1 MNGCAQAGPTTS
13 RRVGTNR
20 NESPQGKDR
29 VSLEGQL
36 LDQKSLRAVTGKTA
50 DWSEIAKDCVAFA
63 NATGGRLLLGIEDG
77 QDAPPA
83 GQRVPVDLTDT
94 VRRKLAERTVNVTVL
109 PDVVTAP
116 NGGQYI
122 ELRVPRA
129 VAVASTTDG
138 RYFLRVADQSKP
150 VTGDDVMRLASERS
164 ALPWETQTTLHIPR
178 GDVDAAKRDKVLHA
192 LRASDRVKSSVKE
205 KSDDEL
211 LDHYQ
216 LAQGQALTNLGVL
229 CLGRQLHRA
238 QLTTAPVIQFIKY
251 DEHGQKV
258 NKLVWD
264 DHTQSPMELI
274 EAVWLEVPDF
284 RERYELPD
292 GLYRQNV
299 PAFDE
304 IVVREL
310 LVNALVHRPYTQRG
324 DIFLNLHPDRLEV
337 VNPGPLPL
345 GVTPQNVLHTT
356 VRRNEHLARLFHD
369 LKLMERE
376 GSGFDKIF
384 EVLLSQG
391 RPAPELIETHD
402 RVQVTVRRRI
412 LKPEVIDFIAKAD
425 QTYQLTQRER
435 IALGLLAQHDA
446 LTARELATTL
456 ELPSVE
462 ALQPWLKRLLDWH
475 LVQSAGRTQATRYF
489 VDPGLLRSLKFTGE
503 TTLKRIEPHRL
514 AALVL
519 EDLQRYP
526 ESAISDIHKRVGGE
540 IHPKQVKRALEELIE
555 RGAVRFE
562 GNNRWRRYWAMP

>member
-1 MNGCAQAGPTTS
+1 MSQ
-13 RRVGTNR
+13 
-20 NESPQGKDR
+20 
-29 VSLEGQL
+29 EGQL

-50 DWSEIAKDCVAFA
+50 DWNEIAKDCIAFA

-77 QDAPPA
+77 QDAPPSD
-83 GQRVPVDLTDT
+83 QQIPSDLPDT
-94 VRRKLAERTVNVTVL
+94 VRRKLAERTVNLAVL
-109 PDVVTAP
+109 PDVVTAA
-116 NGGQYI
+116 NGGQYL
-122 ELRVPRA
+122 ELRIPRA
-129 VAVASTTDG
+129 MAVASTTDG

-150 VTGDDVMRLASERS
+150 VTGDNVMRLASERS
-164 ALPWETQTTLHIPR
+164 ALPWETQITLHIPR
-178 GDVDAAKRDKVLHA
+178 VEVDDVKCGKLLRA
-192 LRASDRVKSSVKE
+192 LRASDRVKASVKE

-211 LDHYQ
+211 LEHYQ
-216 LAQGQALTNLGVL
+216 LAQGSNLTNLGVL
-229 CLGRQLHRA
+229 CLGRQHHRA

-251 DEHGQKV
+251 DEHNQKV

-284 RERYELPD
+284 REHYELPD

-337 VNPGPLPL
+337 VNPGLLPL
-345 GVTPQNVLHTT
+345 GVTPRNVLHTT

-391 RPAPELIETHD
+391 RPAPELLETHD

-412 LKPEVIDFIAKAD
+412 LKPEVIDFVAKAD

-446 LTARELATTL
+446 QTARELVAAL
-456 ELPSVE
+456 ELSSAD
-462 ALQPWLKRLLDWH
+462 ALQPWLKRLLEWR
-475 LVQSAGRTQATRYF
+475 LVLSAGRTQATHYY
-489 VDPGLLRSLKFTGE
+489 VDPGLLRSLNFTGG

-526 ESAISDIHKRVGGE
+526 KSAISDIHRRIGGE
-540 IHPKQVKRALEELIE
+540 IHPKQVKRALEDLIA
-555 RGAVRFE
+555 RGAVHFE
-562 GNNRWRRYWAMP
+562 GDKRWRRYWAVS

>member
-1 MNGCAQAGPTTS
+1 MSQ
-13 RRVGTNR
+13 
-20 NESPQGKDR
+20 
-29 VSLEGQL
+29 EGQL

-50 DWSEIAKDCVAFA
+50 DWNEIAKDCIAFA
-63 NATGGRLLLGIEDG
+63 NATGGRLLIGIEDD
-77 QDAPPA
+77 QDQPPP
-83 GQRVPVDLTDT
+83 GQRISADLSDT
-94 VRRKLAERTVNVTVL
+94 LRRKLAERTVNVAVL

-116 NGGQYI
+116 SGGQYI
-122 ELRVPRA
+122 ELRIPRA
-129 VAVASTTDG
+129 LAVASTTDG

-150 VTGDDVMRLASERS
+150 VTGDDVMRLANERS

-178 GDVDAAKRDKVLHA
+178 VEADAAKRDKLLQA
-192 LRASDRVKSSVKE
+192 LRTSDRVKVSVKE

-216 LAQGQALTNLGVL
+216 LAQGTALTNLGVL
-229 CLGRQLHRA
+229 CLGRQHHRA

-251 DEHGQKV
+251 DEHSQKV

-345 GVTPQNVLHTT
+345 GVTPQNVLHAT

-435 IALGLLAQHDA
+435 IALGILAQHDA
-446 LTARELATTL
+446 MTARELAAVL
-456 ELPSVE
+456 ELSLVD
-462 ALQPWLKRLLDWH
+462 ALQPWIKRLLEWN
-475 LVQSAGRTQATRYF
+475 LIQSAGRTQATRYF
-489 VDPGLLRSLKFTGE
+489 VDPGLLRTLNFVGG

-514 AALVL
+514 FALIV
-519 EDLQRYP
+519 EDVGRYP
-526 ESAISDIHKRVGGE
+526 RSKIGDIHQRIGLE
-540 IHPKQVKRALEELIE
+540 IPRSRIRRGIEQLVKDGKLQSE
-555 RGAVRFE
+555 GVRS
-562 GNNRWRRYWAMP
+562 GTRYRLP

>member
-1 MNGCAQAGPTTS
+1 MSQ
-13 RRVGTNR
+13 
-20 NESPQGKDR
+20 
-29 VSLEGQL
+29 EGQL

-50 DWSEIAKDCVAFA
+50 DWNEIAKDCIAFS

-77 QDAPPA
+77 QDAPPV
-83 GQRVPVDLTDT
+83 GQHIPADLPDT
-94 VRRKLAERTVNVTVL
+94 VRRKLAERTVNVAVL
-109 PDVVTAP
+109 SDVVTAP

-122 ELRVPRA
+122 ELRIPRA
-129 VAVASTTDG
+129 LSVASTTDG

-150 VTGDDVMRLASERS
+150 VTGEDVMRLASERS
-164 ALPWETQTTLHIPR
+164 ALPWETQTTLHIFR
-178 GDVDAAKRDKVLHA
+178 ADADATKRDKLLQA
-192 LRASDRVKSSVKE
+192 LRASDRVKASVKE

-216 LAQGQALTNLGVL
+216 LAQGNDLTNLGVL
-229 CLGRQLHRA
+229 CLGRQHHRA

-251 DEHGQKV
+251 DERGQKV

-264 DHTQSPMELI
+264 DHTQSPMEII

-425 QTYQLTQRER
+425 ETYQLTQRER

-446 LTARELATTL
+446 LTARELAAKL

-462 ALQPWLKRLLDWH
+462 ELQPWLKRLLDWH

-489 VDPGLLRSLKFTGE
+489 VDPGLLRSLKFSGE

-519 EDLQRYP
+519 EDLQRYS
-526 ESAISDIHKRVGGE
+526 ESAISDIHRRIGGE
-540 IHPKQVKRALEELIE
+540 IHPKQVKRALEDLIG
-555 RGAVRFE
+555 RDAVRFE
-562 GNNRWRRYWAMP
+562 GNKRWRRYWAES

>member
-1 MNGCAQAGPTTS
+1 MY
-13 RRVGTNR
+13 
-20 NESPQGKDR
+20 R
-29 VSLEGQL
+29 VSMEGQL
-36 LDQKSLRAVTGKTA
+36 LDQKSLRAITGKTA
-50 DWSEIAKDCVAFA
+50 DWNEVAKDCIAFA

-77 QDAPPA
+77 QNAPPA
-83 GQRVPVDLTDT
+83 DQHISSDLPDT
-94 VRRKLAERTVNVTVL
+94 LRRKLTERTVNVAVL
-109 PDVVTAP
+109 PDIVTAP

-122 ELRVPRA
+122 ELRIPRA
-129 VAVASTTDG
+129 MAVASTTDG

-150 VTGDDVMRLASERS
+150 VTGDDVMRLASER
-164 ALPWETQTTLHIPR
+164 AAWPWETQTTLNIPR
-178 GDVDAAKRDKVLHA
+178 SEVDASKRDKLLAA

-216 LAQGQALTNLGVL
+216 LAQGQDLTNLGVL
-229 CLGRQLHRA
+229 CLGRQHHRA

-324 DIFLNLHPDRLEV
+324 DIFLNLHPDRLEM

-391 RPAPELIETHD
+391 RPMPELIETHD

-446 LTARELATTL
+446 LTARELADTL
-456 ELPSVE
+456 DLPSVE
-462 ALQPWLKRLLDWH
+462 ALQPWLKRLVDWH
-475 LVQSAGRTQATRYF
+475 LVQSAGRTQATHYF
-489 VDPGLLRSLKFTGE
+489 VDPSLLRSLKFTGE

-526 ESAISDIHKRVGGE
+526 QSAISEIHQRIGGE

-555 RGAVRFE
+555 RGAVRFK

>member
-1 MNGCAQAGPTTS
+1 MSQ
-13 RRVGTNR
+13 
-20 NESPQGKDR
+20 
-29 VSLEGQL
+29 EGQL
-36 LDQKSLRAVTGKTA
+36 LDQKSLRAVTDKTA
-50 DWSEIAKDCVAFA
+50 DWNEIAKDCIAFA

-83 GQRVPVDLTDT
+83 GQHIPSDLPDT
-94 VRRKLAERTVNVTVL
+94 LRRKLAERTVNVAVL

-129 VAVASTTDG
+129 MAVASTTDG

-164 ALPWETQTTLHIPR
+164 ALPWETQTTLHAPR
-178 GDVDAAKRDKVLHA
+178 TEVDTGKRDKLLAA
-192 LRASDRVKSSVKE
+192 LRASDRVKASVKE

-211 LDHYQ
+211 LEHYQ

-229 CLGRQLHRA
+229 CLGRQHQRA

-251 DEHGQKV
+251 DELGQKV

-274 EAVWLEVPDF
+274 EAVWQEVPDF

-391 RPAPELIETHD
+391 RPMPELIETHD

-446 LTARELATTL
+446 LTARELASML
-456 ELPSVE
+456 ELPGVE
-462 ALQPWLKRLLDWH
+462 ALQLWLKRVLDWQ

-489 VDPGLLRSLKFTGE
+489 VDPGLLHSLQFTGE

-514 AALVL
+514 AALIV
-519 EDLQRYP
+519 EDVGRYP
-526 ESAISDIHKRVGGE
+526 GTRIGNIHQRIGLEIPRSRVRRAVE
-540 IHPKQVKRALEELIE
+540 QLVK
-555 RGAVRFE
+555 E
-562 GNNRWRRYWAMP
+562 GNLIQEGVRSGTRYRLP

>member
-1 MNGCAQAGPTTS
+1 MSQ
-13 RRVGTNR
+13 
-20 NESPQGKDR
+20 
-29 VSLEGQL
+29 EGQL

-50 DWSEIAKDCVAFA
+50 DWNEIAKDCIAFS

-77 QDAPPA
+77 QDAPPV
-83 GQRVPVDLTDT
+83 GQHIPADLPDT
-94 VRRKLAERTVNVTVL
+94 VRRKLAERTVNVAVL
-109 PDVVTAP
+109 SDVVTAP

-122 ELRVPRA
+122 ELRIPRA
-129 VAVASTTDG
+129 LSVASTTDG

-150 VTGDDVMRLASERS
+150 VTGEDVMRLASERS
-164 ALPWETQTTLHIPR
+164 ALPWETQTTLHIFR
-178 GDVDAAKRDKVLHA
+178 ADADATKRDKLLQA
-192 LRASDRVKSSVKE
+192 LRASDRVKASVKE

-216 LAQGQALTNLGVL
+216 LAQGNDLTNLGVL
-229 CLGRQLHRA
+229 CLGRQHHRA

-251 DEHGQKV
+251 DERGQKV

-264 DHTQSPMELI
+264 DHTQSPMAMI

-391 RPAPELIETHD
+391 HPAPELIETHD

-435 IALGLLAQHDA
+435 ITLGLLTQHDA
-446 LTARELATTL
+446 LTARELAAKL
-456 ELPSVE
+456 ELLSVE
-462 ALQPWLKRLLDWH
+462 ELQPWLKRLLDWH
-475 LVQSAGRTQATRYF
+475 LVQSAGRAQATRYF
-489 VDPGLLRSLKFTGE
+489 VDPGLLRSLKFSGE

-526 ESAISDIHKRVGGE
+526 ESAISDIHRRIGGE
-540 IHPKQVKRALEELIE
+540 IHPKQVKRALEDLIG

-562 GNNRWRRYWAMP
+562 GNKRWRRYWAES

>member
-1 MNGCAQAGPTTS
+1 MSQ
-13 RRVGTNR
+13 
-20 NESPQGKDR
+20 
-29 VSLEGQL
+29 EGQL
-36 LDQKSLRAVTGKTA
+36 LDKKSLRSVSGRTA
-50 DWSEIAKDCVAFA
+50 DWTELAKDCVAFA
-63 NATGGRLLLGIEDG
+63 NATGGHLLIGIEDG
-77 QDAPPA
+77 EDQPPA
-83 GQRVPVDLTDT
+83 GQQVPIGLPDT
-94 VRRKLAERTVNVTVL
+94 LRRRLAERTVNVAAQ
-109 PDVVTAP
+109 PKVVTAR

-122 ELRVPRA
+122 HLAIARA

-150 VTGDDVMRLASERS
+150 VTGDEVMRLPTERN
-164 ALPWETQTTLHIPR
+164 ALPWETQTSLCVR
-178 GDVDAAKRDKVLHA
+178 RAERDPEKCLRLLDA

-205 KSDDEL
+205 KNDEEL

-216 LAQGQALTNLGVL
+216 LTQGPYLTHLGVL
-229 CLGRQLHRA
+229 CIGKQQHRA
-238 QLTTAPVIQFIKY
+238 QLATAPLIQFIKY

-258 NKLVWD
+258 NKLVRD
-264 DHTQSPMELI
+264 DHTSSPMDLI
-274 EAVWLEVPDF
+274 EAVWTDVPDF

-324 DIFLNLHPDRLEV
+324 DVFLSLHPDRLEV

-345 GVTPQNVLHTT
+345 GVTPQNILHMT

-384 EVLLSQG
+384 EVLLSHG
-391 RPAPELIETHD
+391 KPAPELIEGHD

-412 LKPEVIDFIAKAD
+412 IKPEVIDFIAKAD
-425 QTYQLTQRER
+425 QTYRLTQRER

-446 LTARELATTL
+446 LTARELAKAL

-462 ALQPWLKRLLDWH
+462 SLQPWLKRPLQWQ
-475 LVQSAGRTQATRYF
+475 LVHSAGRTQATRYF
-489 VDPGLLRSLKFTGE
+489 IDPQLLRSLDFSAS
-503 TTLKRIEPHRL
+503 TTLRRIEPHRL
-514 AALVL
+514 MALIT
-519 EDLQRYP
+519 EDVGRYP
-526 ESAISDIHKRVGGE
+526 LAKISE
-540 IHPKQVKRALEELIE
+540 IHQRIGTEIPRSRIRRGLEQL
-555 RGAVRFE
+555 VRE
-562 GNNRWRRYWAMP
+562 GQLHQEGVRSGTRYRLP

>member
-1 MNGCAQAGPTTS
+1 MSQ
-13 RRVGTNR
+13 
-20 NESPQGKDR
+20 
-29 VSLEGQL
+29 EGQL

-50 DWSEIAKDCVAFA
+50 DWNEIAKDCIAFA

-83 GQRVPVDLTDT
+83 GQHIPSDLPDT
-94 VRRKLAERTVNVTVL
+94 LRRKLAERTVNVAVL

-129 VAVASTTDG
+129 MAVASTTDG

-164 ALPWETQTTLHIPR
+164 ALPWETQTTLHAPR
-178 GDVDAAKRDKVLHA
+178 TEVDTGKRDKLLAA
-192 LRASDRVKSSVKE
+192 LRASDRVKASVKE

-211 LDHYQ
+211 LEHYQ
-216 LAQGQALTNLGVL
+216 LAQGQTLTNLGVL
-229 CLGRQLHRA
+229 CLGRQHQRA

-251 DEHGQKV
+251 DELGQKV

-274 EAVWLEVPDF
+274 EAVWQEVPDF

-391 RPAPELIETHD
+391 RPMPELIETHD

-446 LTARELATTL
+446 LTARELASML
-456 ELPSVE
+456 ELPGVE
-462 ALQPWLKRLLDWH
+462 ALQLWLKRVLDWQ

-489 VDPGLLRSLKFTGE
+489 VDPGLLHSLQFTGE

-514 AALVL
+514 AALIV
-519 EDLQRYP
+519 EDVGRYP
-526 ESAISDIHKRVGGE
+526 GTRIGNIHQRIGLEIPRSRVRRAVE
-540 IHPKQVKRALEELIE
+540 QLVK
-555 RGAVRFE
+555 E
-562 GNNRWRRYWAMP
+562 GNLIQEGVRSGTRYRLP

>member
-1 MNGCAQAGPTTS
+1 MSQ
-13 RRVGTNR
+13 
-20 NESPQGKDR
+20 
-29 VSLEGQL
+29 EGQL

-50 DWSEIAKDCVAFA
+50 DWNEISKDCVAFA

-77 QDAPPA
+77 QNTPPA
-83 GQRVPVDLTDT
+83 HQHIPADLPDT
-94 VRRKLAERTVNVTVL
+94 LRRKLTERTVNVTVL
-109 PDVVTAP
+109 PDVVTAS

-122 ELRVPRA
+122 DLRIPRA
-129 VAVASTTDG
+129 MSVASTTDG

-150 VTGDDVMRLASERS
+150 VTGDDVMRLASERA
-164 ALPWETQTTLHIPR
+164 ALPWETQTTLQVPR
-178 GDVDAAKRDKVLHA
+178 TEVDRAQCDKLLAA
-192 LRASDRVKSSVKE
+192 LRTSDRVKASVKE

-216 LAQGQALTNLGVL
+216 LAQGRTLTHLGVL
-229 CLGRQLHRA
+229 CVGRQHHRA
-238 QLTTAPVIQFIKY
+238 QLSTAPVIQFIKY
-251 DEHGQKV
+251 DEHGHKV

-264 DHTQSPMELI
+264 DHTLSPVDLI
-274 EAVWLEVPDF
+274 ETVWLEVPDF

-324 DIFLNLHPDRLEV
+324 DIFLSLHPDRLEM

-356 VRRNEHLARLFHD
+356 VRRNEHLARLLHD

-376 GSGFDKIF
+376 GSGFDKVF

-412 LKPEVIDFIAKAD
+412 LKPEIIDFIAKAD

-446 LTARELATTL
+446 LTARELANSL
-456 ELPSVE
+456 ELNSVE

-489 VDPGLLRSLKFTGE
+489 VDPSLLRSLKFSGG

-514 AALVL
+514 LALIV
-519 EDLQRYP
+519 EDVGRYP
-526 ESAISDIHKRVGGE
+526 NTKIGDLHQRVGLE
-540 IHPKQVKRALEELIE
+540 IPRSRVRRGLEQLVKEAKLIQE
-555 RGAVRFE
+555 GVRS
-562 GNNRWRRYWAMP
+562 GTRYRLP

>member
-1 MNGCAQAGPTTS
+1 M
-13 RRVGTNR
+13 
-20 NESPQGKDR
+20 
-29 VSLEGQL
+29 SLEGQL
-36 LDQKSLRAVTGKTA
+36 LDRKSLRAVTGKTA
-50 DWSEIAKDCVAFA
+50 DWSEIAKDCIAFA
-63 NATGGRLLLGIEDG
+63 NATGGSLQLGIEDG
-77 QDAPPA
+77 QLIPPA
-83 GQRVPVDLTDT
+83 DQHIPPELPDT
-94 VRRKLAERTVNVTVL
+94 VRRKLAERTVNLTVL
-109 PDVVTAP
+109 PDVVIAP

-122 ELRVPRA
+122 DLRIPRA
-129 VAVASTTDG
+129 MGVASTTDG

-150 VTGDDVMRLASERS
+150 VTGDDVMRLASERA
-164 ALPWETQTTLHIPR
+164 ALPWETQTTLNVRRADADIP
-178 GDVDAAKRDKVLHA
+178 KRDKLLTA
-192 LRASDRVKSSVKE
+192 LRNSDRVKASVKE

-216 LAQGQALTNLGVL
+216 LAQGQNLTNLGVL
-229 CLGRQLHRA
+229 CLGRQHHRA
-238 QLTTAPVIQFIKY
+238 QLNTAPVIQFIKY
-251 DEHGQKV
+251 DDRRQKV

-264 DHTQSPMELI
+264 DHTQSPMELV
-274 EAVWLEVPDF
+274 EAVWREVPDF
-284 RERYELPD
+284 REHFELPD

-324 DIFLNLHPDRLEV
+324 DIFLNLNPDWLEV

-376 GSGFDKIF
+376 GSGFDKMF

-391 RPAPELIETHD
+391 RPMPELIESHD
-402 RVQVTVRRRI
+402 SVKVTVRRRI
-412 LKPEVIDFIAKAD
+412 LKPEVIDFIARAD

-446 LTARELATTL
+446 LTARELAEAL
-456 ELPSVE
+456 ELSSIE
-462 ALQPWLKRLLDWH
+462 ALQAWLKRLLDWH
-475 LVQSAGRTQATRYF
+475 LVQSTGRTKATRYF
-489 VDPGLLRSLKFTGE
+489 VDPVLLRSLNFNGE

-526 ESAISDIHKRVGGE
+526 RSAISEIHQRVGGE
-540 IHPKQVKRALEELIE
+540 IHPKQVKRAIDHLIA
-555 RGAVRFE
+555 RGDVRFE
-562 GNNRWRRYWAMP
+562 GSNRWRRYSAKP

>member
-1 MNGCAQAGPTTS
+1 M
-13 RRVGTNR
+13 
-20 NESPQGKDR
+20 
-29 VSLEGQL
+29 SLEGQL
-36 LDQKSLRAVTGKTA
+36 LDQKSLRAVTGKTT
-50 DWSEIAKDCVAFA
+50 DWDEIAKDCVAFA
-63 NATGGRLLLGIEDG
+63 NSTGGRLLLGIENA
-77 QDAPPA
+77 QSMPPA
-83 GQRVPVDLTDT
+83 DQCIPSELPDT
-94 VRRKLAERTVNVTVL
+94 LRRKLAERTVNVTVL
-109 PDVVTAP
+109 PDIATAT
-116 NGGQYI
+116 NGGEYI
-122 ELRVPRA
+122 ELRIPRSM
-129 VAVASTTDG
+129 AVASTTDG

-150 VTGDDVMRLASERS
+150 VTGDDVMRLASERF
-164 ALPWETQTTLHIPR
+164 ALPWETQTTLHVSRHEI
-178 GDVDAAKRDKVLHA
+178 DADKRDKLLAA
-192 LRASDRVKSSVKE
+192 LRASDRIKPSVKE

-211 LDHYQ
+211 LNHYQ
-216 LAQGQALTNLGVL
+216 LAQGRTLTNLGVL
-229 CLGRQLHRA
+229 CLGRQRHRA

-264 DHTQSPMELI
+264 DHTQNPMELI
-274 EAVWLEVPDF
+274 EAVWREVPDF

-304 IVVREL
+304 LVVREL

-356 VRRNEHLARLFHD
+356 VRRNEHLARLLHD

-391 RPAPELIETHD
+391 RPMPELIETHD
-402 RVQVTVRRRI
+402 RVQVTVYRRI
-412 LKPEVIDFIAKAD
+412 LKPEIIEFIAKAE

-435 IALGLLAQHDA
+435 IALGLLAQNDA
-446 LTARELATTL
+446 LTARELANAL
-456 ELPSVE
+456 ELPDVE
-462 ALQPWLKRLLDWH
+462 ALQPWLHRLLDWQ
-475 LVQSAGRTQATRYF
+475 LVQSAGRTRATRYF
-489 VDPGLLRSLKFTGE
+489 VNPSLLRSLQFTRE

-526 ESAISDIHKRVGGE
+526 RSAISDIHRRVGGE

-555 RGAVRFE
+555 RELVRFE
-562 GNNRWRRYWAMP
+562 GNKRWRRYWAGT

>member
-1 MNGCAQAGPTTS
+1 M
-13 RRVGTNR
+13 
-20 NESPQGKDR
+20 
-29 VSLEGQL
+29 SLEGQL

-50 DWSEIAKDCVAFA
+50 NWDEIVKDCIAFA
-63 NATGGRLLLGIEDG
+63 NATGGRLLLGVEDG
-77 QDAPPA
+77 QEAPPA
-83 GQRVPVDLTDT
+83 DQLIPADLPDT
-94 VRRKLAERTVNVTVL
+94 LRRKIAERTVNVAIL
-109 PDVVTAP
+109 PNVITAP

-122 ELRVPRA
+122 EVRIPRA
-129 VAVASTTDG
+129 MAVASTTDG

-150 VTGDDVMRLASERS
+150 VTGDDVMRLANERS

-178 GDVDAAKRDKVLHA
+178 NEVDAAKRDKLLQA
-192 LRASDRVKSSVKE
+192 LRASDRVKDSVKE
-205 KSDDEL
+205 KTDDEL

-216 LAQGQALTNLGVL
+216 LAQGQYLTKLGIL
-229 CLGRQLHRA
+229 CLGRQHHRA

-304 IVVREL
+304 VVVREL

-369 LKLMERE
+369 LRLMERE

-391 RPAPELIETHD
+391 RPAPELTEAHD

-435 IALGLLAQHDA
+435 ITLGLLAQHDA
-446 LTARELATTL
+446 LTARELTATL
-456 ELPSVE
+456 ELTTVE
-462 ALQPWLKRLLDWH
+462 ALLPWLKRLLDWH

-489 VDPGLLRSLKFTGE
+489 VDPGLLRSLSFTGE

-514 AALVL
+514 LALIV
-519 EDLQRYP
+519 EDVGRYP
-526 ESAISDIHKRVGGE
+526 GTRIGDIHKRIGLE
-540 IHPKQVKRALEELIE
+540 IPRSRIRRAVEHLVKDGKLLQ
-555 RGAVRFE
+555 E
-562 GNNRWRRYWAMP
+562 GVLSGTRYRLP

>member
-1 MNGCAQAGPTTS
+1 M
-13 RRVGTNR
+13 
-20 NESPQGKDR
+20 
-29 VSLEGQL
+29 SLEGQL
-36 LDQKSLRAVTGKTA
+36 LDHKSLRAVTGKTA

-77 QDAPPA
+77 QAAPPA
-83 GQRVPVDLTDT
+83 DQHIPADLPDT
-94 VRRKLAERTVNVTVL
+94 LRRKMAERTVNAAVL
-109 PDVVTAP
+109 PNIVTAP

-122 ELRVPRA
+122 ELRIPRSI
-129 VAVASTTDG
+129 AVASTTDG

-150 VTGDDVMRLASERS
+150 VTGDDVMRLAAERS
-164 ALPWETQTTLHIPR
+164 ALPWETQTALHIAR
-178 GDVDAAKRDKVLHA
+178 ADADPDKLAKLVRA
-192 LRASDRVKSSVKE
+192 LRASDRVKPSVKE
-205 KSDDEL
+205 KTDDEL
-211 LDHYQ
+211 IDHYQ
-216 LAQGQALTNLGVL
+216 LAQAAYLTHLGIL
-229 CLGRQLHRA
+229 CLGRQFHRA

-251 DEHGQKV
+251 DAHAQKV

-304 IVVREL
+304 VVVREL

-337 VNPGPLPL
+337 VNPGLLPL
-345 GVTPQNVLHTT
+345 GVTPRNVLHTT

-391 RPAPELIETHD
+391 RPAPELVESHD

-435 IALGLLAQHDA
+435 IALGLLAQQDA
-446 LTARELATTL
+446 LTARELAGAL
-456 ELPSVE
+456 ELPKVE
-462 ALQPWLKRLLDWH
+462 ALQPWLKRLLEWQ
-475 LVQSAGRTQATRYF
+475 LVQSAGRTQAARYF
-489 VDPGLLRSLKFTGE
+489 VDPGLLRSLNFSGE

-514 AALVL
+514 AALVI
-519 EDLQRYP
+519 EDLRRYP
-526 ESAISDIHKRVGGE
+526 ESAIGEIRQRVGGE
-540 IHPKQVKRALEELIE
+540 IHPKQVKRALEDLVE

-562 GNNRWRRYWAMP
+562 GNNRWRRYWAKP

>member
-1 MNGCAQAGPTTS
+1 MS
-13 RRVGTNR
+13 R
-20 NESPQGKDR
+20 
-29 VSLEGQL
+29 EGQL
-36 LDQKSLRAVTGKTA
+36 LDNKSLRSVIGTTA
-50 DWSEIAKDCVAFA
+50 DWSELAKDCIAFA
-63 NATGGRLLLGIEDG
+63 NATGGRLLIGIEDG
-77 QDAPPA
+77 QELPPSD
-83 GQRVPVDLTDT
+83 QIVPAQLPDT
-94 VRRKLAERTVNVTVL
+94 IRRKLAERTVNLSAL
-109 PDVVTAP
+109 PDIVTAQ
-116 NGGQYI
+116 NGGQYV
-122 ELRVPRA
+122 ELTIPRSI
-129 VAVASTTDG
+129 AVASTTDG

-150 VTGDDVMRLASERS
+150 VTGDDVLRLAAER
-164 ALPWETQTTLHIPR
+164 AAVPWETQTTLQILCTNA
-178 GDVDAAKRDKVLHA
+178 DTAKVTQLVTA

-205 KSDDEL
+205 KTDDEL
-211 LDHYQ
+211 LEHYQ
-216 LAQGQALTNLGVL
+216 LAHDQYLTHLGVL
-229 CLGRQLHRA
+229 CIGRQRDRA
-238 QLTTAPVIQFIKY
+238 QLTTSPVIQFLKY
-251 DEHGQKV
+251 DEHAQKV

-304 IVVREL
+304 VVVREL

-324 DIFLNLHPDRLEV
+324 DIFLNLYPDRLEI

-376 GSGFDKIF
+376 GSGYDKIF

-391 RPAPELIETHD
+391 RPAPELVESHD

-435 IALGLLAQHDA
+435 ITLGLLAQHDA
-446 LTARELATTL
+446 LSARELASTL
-456 ELPSVE
+456 ELPSVD
-462 ALQPWLKRLLDWH
+462 ALHPWLKRLLDWQ
-475 LVQSAGRTQATRYF
+475 LVQSAGRTQSTKYF
-489 VDPGLLRSLKFTGE
+489 IDPALLRNLDFVGG

-514 AALVL
+514 LALII
-519 EDLQRYP
+519 EDVGRYP
-526 ESAISDIHKRVGGE
+526 KSKIGDIHQRIGIEIPRSRIKRGIEQLLAENKLKPEGVGSGT
-540 IHPKQVKRALEELIE
+540 
-555 RGAVRFE
+555 
-562 GNNRWRRYWAMP
+562 RYQLP

>member
-1 MNGCAQAGPTTS
+1 MTTQETRADEKNWGS
-13 RRVGTNR
+13 QYL
-20 NESPQGKDR
+20 SQ
-29 VSLEGQL
+29 EGQL

-50 DWSEIAKDCVAFA
+50 DWNEIAKDCIAFA
-63 NATGGRLLLGIEDG
+63 NATGGHLLLGIEDG

-83 GQRVPVDLTDT
+83 SQYIPADLPDT
-94 VRRKLAERTVNVTVL
+94 LRRKLADRTVNVTVL

-122 ELRVPRA
+122 KLRIPRA
-129 VAVASTTDG
+129 LAVASTTDG

-164 ALPWETQTTLHIPR
+164 ALSWETQTTLHIPR
-178 GDVDAAKRDKVLHA
+178 VEAEVSKRDKLLQA
-192 LRASDRVKSSVKE
+192 LRASDRVKASVKE
-205 KSDDEL
+205 KTDEEL

-229 CLGRQLHRA
+229 CLGRQHHRA

-324 DIFLNLHPDRLEV
+324 DIFLNLYPDRLEV

-384 EVLLSQG
+384 EVLLLQG

-446 LTARELATTL
+446 LTARELAATL
-456 ELPSVE
+456 ELPSTEV
-462 ALQPWLKRLLDWH
+462 LQPWLKRLLEWH

-526 ESAISDIHKRVGGE
+526 RSAISDIHRRIGGE
-540 IHPKQVKRALEELIE
+540 IHPKQVKRALEELIG

-562 GNNRWRRYWAMP
+562 GNNRWRRYWAVS